1 MPQRRR
7 PQQHGRFTAAP
18 AMGGPHE
25 LGQNWLVDRRF
36 PAEMAEILRHA
47 PPYPV
52 LELGAG
58 NGALTEALIANGSA
72 VTALELDPRRVD
84 RLRRRFAERA
94 EIVEADMLTFDF
106 GPKPHNVIANV
117 PFSVTTPLLR
127 RLLQQN
133 YWDTAVLL
141 VQWEVARKRA
151 GVGGTTMLTASWWPW
166 YEFSLGSRV
175 PAAAFTPVP
184 TVDGGILVIRRRAS
198 PLVPSEG
205 RTNYQD
211 LVRHAFTGRGRGLRA
226 ILRNLLPDRVVED
239 WMSRQRLDGRTLPR
253 DLKSDDWASLF
264 RLQRQFASS
273 QRTSARN
280 TVRKVSRRDQPE
292 FQAKRP
298 RGRAS

>member
-1 MPQRRR
+1 MNSARIGWSTVVSLPRWRRSFGTR
-7 PQQHGRFTAAP
+7 RLIRFSSSALGTGRSP
-18 AMGGPHE
+18 KRSSP
-25 LGQNWLVDRRF
+25 
-36 PAEMAEILRHA
+36 
-47 PPYPV
+47 
-52 LELGAG
+52 
-58 NGALTEALIANGSA
+58 TESA

-133 YWDTAVLL
+133 HWDTAVLL

-264 RLQRQFASS
+264 GLHRQFGSS
-273 QRTSARN
+273 QRTSSRN
-280 TVRKVSRRDQPE
+280 TVRTVSRRDQSE
-292 FQAKRP
+292 SQAKRP
-298 RGRAS
+298 RGSPS